1 MQCGIILTDFMTRT
15 ERNSEMA
22 IDYYAVGSR
31 IRKLRLEKNITQE
44 ELAFDVNTSRIYQQH

>member
-1 MQCGIILTDFMTRT
+1 
-15 ERNSEMA
+15 MA